1 MRIKSW
7 STMATKNPKLPPSDT
22 AVLAAKL
29 QLGECFRALG
39 QYQEALDTF
48 SSILNEKENSLEV
61 QRAAALAYQERGQR
75 EDAKWFENAIH
86 GGVMLKS
93 TGQNRIWGWLKISK
107 VTARPARTDEK
118 FRDAFFESRLNVA
131 KCRYLAAMKLEGD
144 ARQQDLVKARQ
155 SIQSVMQLYPD
166 LGGEKWKAE
175 FDELMKQIQTAE
187 SENAA
192 DSKDNPTKADAKS

>member
-1 MRIKSW
+1 
-7 STMATKNPKLPPSDT
+7 
-22 AVLAAKL
+22 
-29 QLGECFRALG
+29 
-39 QYQEALDTF
+39 
-48 SSILNEKENSLEV
+48 
-61 QRAAALAYQERGQR
+61 
-75 EDAKWFENAIH
+75 
-86 GGVMLKS
+86 
-93 TGQNRIWGWLKISK
+93 
-107 VTARPARTDEK
+107 
-118 FRDAFFESRLNVA
+118 
-131 KCRYLAAMKLEGD
+131 MKLEGN